1 MLTQDQFDS
10 LLIPMIYH
18 HFEVGTNRVPSLRS
32 RLFDVQGSLFAEEK
46 GTGMGGMSPD
56 AWDVYK
62 NSGKPGQK
70 GRLDFDQLFTQS
82 YVHEEYPVEV
92 VIQKKLI
99 LNNQY
104 GRIIDIIRRVGI
116 SAEQKMEID
125 AASLLNNAF
134 STSHTWSDGKRL
146 CAADHPKGPHTSGT
160 YSNRGTTALSAD
172 SLSATRVAMMRFKDD
187 RGNEIGLMP
196 NELWVPPELEDK
208 AIELT
213 RSLLTPEDANTAANP
228 QNARWTVVP
237 WLRLTDTN
245 NWFVADATWRQEVAK
260 WYNRETIQIML
271 VQENTTELVYEFKLH
286 YSFGVDDWRWVYG
299 HEVA

>member
-1 MLTQDQFDS
+1 MHLQSQFDS
-10 LLIPMIYH
+10 LLVPMIYH

-32 RLFDVQGSLFAEEK
+32 RLFNVQGSMFAEEK

-62 NSGKPGQK
+62 STGQK
-70 GRLDFDQLFTQS
+70 GRLEFDQLFTQS
-82 YVHEEYPVEV
+82 YVHQEYPVQVAIE
-92 VIQKKLI
+92 KRLI

-104 GRIIDIIRRVGI
+104 SRIIDIIRRVGM

-146 CAADHPKGPHTSGT
+146 CAADHPKGPHTSGN
-160 YSNRGTTALSAD
+160 YSNRGTTALSAA
-172 SLSATRVAMMRFKDD
+172 SVSSTRTTMMRFKDD
-187 RGNEIGLMP
+187 KGNEIGLMP

-208 AIELT
+208 AIEIT
-213 RSLLTPEDANTAANP
+213 QSLMTPDDANTAANP
-228 QNARWTVVP
+228 QQNRWTVVP

-245 NWFVADATWRQEVAK
+245 NWFMVDGTWRQEVVR
-260 WYNRETIQIML
+260 WYNREEIQVML
-271 VQENTTELVYEFKLH
+271 VEESTTHVVYEFKLH
-286 YSFGVDDWRWVYG
+286 YSFGVDDWRWIYG
-299 HEVA
+299 HEVS